1 MNSYLKGAPT
11 VLLNTP
17 RKGASAIADFGDE
30 IVDDKL
36 KQEEEDFQSEVNFY
50 NSNAH
55 SDLGAKA
62 DFDAEKSFAE
72 KTGDFFMNVLSIPD
86 RLDKAVGIYGTRQ
99 KAIKALTGGLSEEHI
114 LASLAGE
121 MIVPDTIDLVTLGL
135 GYIPRRVLLKGPKMV
150 KAFLKAKASRLP
162 KWARKGANDI
172 PKGSKVASD
181 DDVAKMIAE
190 AQEQAKIDAIEAEK
204 VLKAQGK
211 VNVTGQDI
219 KTELAQSGK
228 RQYVDPD
235 NLPIEETL
243 DIEQLANI
251 DLRTAGISPDSPY
264 ALRLKMA
271 ANKIPEYVKKTKQG
285 HLYFDYELFKE
296 ATRKGEDGRLFL
308 ELYQAE
314 MSRTLKDIET
324 AITSNQKGFKNFS
337 LGMMNKFKPVAE
349 LLGLTGSKTLG
360 RMDMSNVHH
369 IAALK
374 GVMGIYDKVGFQ
386 SPLMLKINDVF
397 FRKLKGLGGMDG
409 NFARLIGMK
418 SDKGSPHYLTHAFLD
433 DAIGRDGSKFFTADV
448 LKKMNASD
456 DYRLLKA
463 AELANMIED
472 SYKVAQKAQ
481 DVYDAVADA
490 ALAVD
495 YDEVSATLAR
505 LMDKDL
511 LKLPKLSK
519 VNYNTKVRQGLA
531 TDKYRTDTFDSLI
544 RDIIE
549 IHKAKPIIPDVDF
562 DALLFD
568 ANAMADL
575 RKTFRLFD
583 ELNVKYPE
591 IEFSG
596 ATLDAIMKRN
606 KVGLRWQFGL
616 FDTVKNQDVLDA
628 NIKELFEKQIRR
640 EKGAKKA
647 AQTKNQRK
655 YKDNFDLKL

>member
-1 MNSYLKGAPT
+1 MNSYLR
-11 VLLNTP
+11 NMP
-17 RKGASAIADFGDE
+17 RKGISAAADFGDQ
-30 IVDDKL
+30 IVEDRLQQDDD
-36 KQEEEDFQSEVNFY
+36 DFQSEVNFY

-55 SDLGAKA
+55 SDQVAKA
-62 DFDAEKSFAE
+62 EFDAEKGFAQ

-121 MIVPDTIDLVTLGL
+121 MLVPDTIDLVTLGL

-150 KAFLKAKASRLP
+150 KAFLKSKASRLP
-162 KWARKGANDI
+162 KYARRLSDDVPA
-172 PKGSKVASD
+172 GSKLASD

-190 AQEQAKIDAIEAEK
+190 AQNAAKVDAMEAEQ
-204 VLKAQGK
+204 VLRAQGK

-228 RQYVDPD
+228 RQFVDPD
-235 NLPIEETL
+235 NEPIDQFL
-243 DIEQLANI
+243 NIDQLANI
-251 DLRTAGISPDSPY
+251 DLRAAGIDINSPY
-264 ALRLKMA
+264 AIRLRA
-271 ANKIPEYVKKTKQG
+271 AASKVPLYVKRTKQG
-285 HLYFDYELFKE
+285 HLYFDYDLFRQAVSE
-296 ATRKGEDGRLFL
+296 TSGQDGRLFL
-308 ELYQAE
+308 ELFQAE

-324 AITSNQKGFKNFS
+324 AITSQQTGFKNFS
-337 LGMMNKFKPVAE
+337 MGMMNKFKPVAE

-374 GVMGIYDKVGFQ
+374 GVMGIYDKVGFH
-386 SPLMLKINDVF
+386 SKLMLEVNDVF
-397 FRKLKGLGGMDG
+397 FRKLKGLGGQQG

-433 DAIGRDGSKFFTADV
+433 DAIGPDGSKFFTPQV
-448 LKKMNASD
+448 LKDMNASD
-456 DYRLLKA
+456 EYRLLKA
-463 AELANMIED
+463 AELADIIED

-495 YDEVSATLAR
+495 YDDVSATLVR
-505 LMDKDL
+505 LMDKNL
-511 LKLPKLSK
+511 LKLPTLNK

-531 TDKYRTDTFDSLI
+531 SSKYRTDTFDSLI
-544 RDIIE
+544 TDIID

-568 ANAMADL
+568 ANAMEDL

-591 IEFSG
+591 ISFSG

-606 KVGLRWQFGL
+606 RTGLRWQFGL

-640 EKGAKKA
+640 EKGAIKGAK
-647 AQTKNQRK
+647 TKNQKK
-655 YKDNFDLKL
+655 YNDNFDLNL

>member
-1 MNSYLKGAPT
+1 M
-11 VLLNTP
+11 P
-17 RKGASAIADFGDE
+17 RKGVSALFEDE
-30 IVDDKL
+30 IVDERL
-36 KQEEEDFQSEVNFY
+36 QQEEEDFQSELNFY
-50 NSNAH
+50 NSDVH
-55 SDLGAKA
+55 SDQAAKA
-62 DFDAEKSFAE
+62 EFAAEKSFGE
-72 KTGDFFMNVLSIPD
+72 KTGNFFMNVLSIPD

-99 KAIKALTGGLSEEHI
+99 KAIKALTGGLSEEHM

-121 MIVPDTIDLVTLGL
+121 MLVPDTIDLVTLGL

-150 KAFLKAKASRLP
+150 KAFLKSKASRLP
-162 KWARKGANDI
+162 KYARRLSDDI
-172 PKGSKVASD
+172 PAGSKLASEN
-181 DDVAKMIAE
+181 DVAKMIAE
-190 AQEQAKIDAIEAEK
+190 AQNAAKIDAIEAEK

-211 VNVTGQDI
+211 VNITGQDI
-219 KTELAQSGK
+219 KTELGTSGK
-228 RQYVDPD
+228 RQFVDPD
-235 NLPIEETL
+235 NEPIDKIL
-243 DIEQLANI
+243 NIEQLANI
-251 DLRTAGISPDSPY
+251 DLRAAGIDINSPY
-264 ALRLKMA
+264 AVRLRA
-271 ANKIPEYVKKTKQG
+271 AASKVPLYVKRTKQG
-285 HLYFDYELFKE
+285 HLYFDYDQF
-296 ATRKGEDGRLFL
+296 RKAVSETSGQDGRLFL
-308 ELYQAE
+308 ELFQAE

-324 AITSNQKGFKNFS
+324 AITSQQSGFKNFS
-337 LGMMNKFKPVAE
+337 MGMMNKFKPVAE
-349 LLGLTGSKTLG
+349 LLGLTGSKTIG

-374 GVMGIYDKVGFQ
+374 GVMGIYDKVGFH
-386 SPLMLKINDVF
+386 SKLMLEVNDVF
-397 FRKLKGLGGMDG
+397 YKKLKGLGGQQG

-433 DAIGRDGSKFFTADV
+433 DAIGRDGSKFFTDDV
-448 LKKMNASD
+448 LKNMNASD
-456 DYRLLKA
+456 DFRLKKA
-463 AELANMIED
+463 AELADIIED
-472 SYKVAQKAQ
+472 AYKVAQKAQ
-481 DVYDAVADA
+481 DVYDAIADA

-495 YDEVSATLAR
+495 YDEVSATLVR
-505 LMDKDL
+505 LMDKNL
-511 LKLPKLSK
+511 LKLPELNK
-519 VNYNTKVRQGLA
+519 VDYNTKVRQGLA
-531 TDKYRTDTFDSLI
+531 TDKYRTDTFDALI
-544 RDIIE
+544 TDIID

-591 IEFSG
+591 IDFSG

-640 EKGAKKA
+640 EKGAKKG

>member
-1 MNSYLKGAPT
+1 MNSYLR
-11 VLLNTP
+11 NMP
-17 RKGASAIADFGDE
+17 RKGISAVADFGDQ
-30 IVDDKL
+30 IVEDKL
-36 KQEEEDFQSEVNFY
+36 QQDDEDFQSEVNFY
-50 NSNAH
+50 NSNVH
-55 SDLGAKA
+55 SDQVAKA
-62 DFDAEKSFAE
+62 EFDAEKSFAQ

-99 KAIKALTGGLSEEHI
+99 KAIKALTGGLSEEHM

-121 MIVPDTIDLVTLGL
+121 MLVPDTIDLVTLGL

-150 KAFLKAKASRLP
+150 KAFLKSKASRLP
-162 KWARKGANDI
+162 KYARRLSDDI
-172 PKGSKVASD
+172 PAGSKLASEN
-181 DDVAKMIAE
+181 DVAKMIAE
-190 AQEQAKIDAIEAEK
+190 AQNAAKIDAIEAEK

-211 VNVTGQDI
+211 VNITGQDI
-219 KTELAQSGK
+219 KTELGTSGK
-228 RQYVDPD
+228 RQFVDPD
-235 NLPIEETL
+235 NEPIDKIL
-243 DIEQLANI
+243 NIEQLANI
-251 DLRTAGISPDSPY
+251 DLRAAGIDINSPY
-264 ALRLKMA
+264 AVRLRA
-271 ANKIPEYVKKTKQG
+271 AASKVPLYVKRTKQG
-285 HLYFDYELFKE
+285 HLYFDYDQF
-296 ATRKGEDGRLFL
+296 RKAVSETSGQDGRLFL
-308 ELYQAE
+308 ELFQAE

-324 AITSNQKGFKNFS
+324 AITSQQSGFKNFS
-337 LGMMNKFKPVAE
+337 MGMMNKFKPVAE
-349 LLGLTGSKTLG
+349 LLGLTGSKTIG

-374 GVMGIYDKVGFQ
+374 GVMGIYDKVGFH
-386 SPLMLKINDVF
+386 SKLMLEVNDVF
-397 FRKLKGLGGMDG
+397 YKKLKGLGGQQG

-433 DAIGRDGSKFFTADV
+433 DAIGPDGSKFFTPQV
-448 LKKMNASD
+448 LKDMNASD
-456 DYRLLKA
+456 NYRLLKA
-463 AELANMIED
+463 AELADIIED

-481 DVYDAVADA
+481 DVYDRVADA

-511 LKLPKLSK
+511 LKLPKLNK

-544 RDIIE
+544 YDIID

-606 KVGLRWQFGL
+606 RTGLRWQFGL
-616 FDTVKNQDVLDA
+616 FDSVKNQDVLDA
-628 NIKELFEKQIRR
+628 NIKELFNRQIRR

-647 AQTKNQRK
+647 AKTRNQRK
-655 YKDNFDLKL
+655 YNDNFDLSL

>member
-1 MNSYLKGAPT
+1 M
-11 VLLNTP
+11 P
-17 RKGASAIADFGDE
+17 RKGISAVADFGDQ
-30 IVDDKL
+30 IVEDKL
-36 KQEEEDFQSEVNFY
+36 QQDDEDFQSEVNFY
-50 NSNAH
+50 NSNVH
-55 SDLGAKA
+55 SDQVAKA
-62 DFDAEKSFAE
+62 EFDAEKSFAQ

-99 KAIKALTGGLSEEHI
+99 KAIKALTGGLSEEHM

-121 MIVPDTIDLVTLGL
+121 MLVPDTIDLVTLGL

-150 KAFLKAKASRLP
+150 KAFLKSKASRLP
-162 KWARKGANDI
+162 KYARRLSDDI
-172 PKGSKVASD
+172 PAGSKLASEN
-181 DDVAKMIAE
+181 DVAKMIAE
-190 AQEQAKIDAIEAEK
+190 AQNAAKIDAIEAEK

-211 VNVTGQDI
+211 VNITGQDI
-219 KTELAQSGK
+219 KTELGTSGK
-228 RQYVDPD
+228 RQFVDPD
-235 NLPIEETL
+235 NEPIDKIL
-243 DIEQLANI
+243 NIEQLANI
-251 DLRTAGISPDSPY
+251 DLRAAGIDINSPY
-264 ALRLKMA
+264 AVRLRA
-271 ANKIPEYVKKTKQG
+271 AASKVPLYVKRTKQG
-285 HLYFDYELFKE
+285 HLYFDYDQF
-296 ATRKGEDGRLFL
+296 RKAVSETSGQDGRLFL
-308 ELYQAE
+308 ELFQAE

-324 AITSNQKGFKNFS
+324 AITSQQSGFKNFS
-337 LGMMNKFKPVAE
+337 MGMMNKFKPVAE
-349 LLGLTGSKTLG
+349 LLGLTGSKTIG

-374 GVMGIYDKVGFQ
+374 GVMGIYDKVGFH
-386 SPLMLKINDVF
+386 SKLMLEVNDVF
-397 FRKLKGLGGMDG
+397 YKKLKGLGGQQG

-433 DAIGRDGSKFFTADV
+433 DAIGPDGSKFFTPQV
-448 LKKMNASD
+448 LRDMNASD
-456 DYRLLKA
+456 NYRLRKA
-463 AELANMIED
+463 AELADIIED

-481 DVYDAVADA
+481 DVYDRVADA

-511 LKLPKLSK
+511 LKLPKLNK

-544 RDIIE
+544 YDIID

-606 KVGLRWQFGL
+606 RTGLRWQFGL
-616 FDTVKNQDVLDA
+616 FDSVKNQDVLDA
-628 NIKELFEKQIRR
+628 NIKELFNRQIRR

-647 AQTKNQRK
+647 AKTRNQRK
-655 YKDNFDLKL
+655 YNDNFDLSL

>member
-1 MNSYLKGAPT
+1 M
-11 VLLNTP
+11 P
-17 RKGASAIADFGDE
+17 RKGVSAFAEDMQNDM
-30 IVDDKL
+30 L
-36 KQEEEDFQSEVNFY
+36 EEEQQELNSTINYYNTNLHTDQVANAEFQ
-50 NSNAH
+50 
-55 SDLGAKA
+55 DQ
-62 DFDAEKSFAE
+62 KSFAD

-99 KAIKALTGGLSEEHI
+99 KAIKALTGGLSEKHV

-121 MIVPDTIDLVTLGL
+121 MLVPDTIDLVTLGL

-150 KAFLKAKASRLP
+150 KAFLKSRANKLP
-162 KWARKGANDI
+162 KFARKADDAI
-172 PKGSKVASD
+172 PAGSKLASD
-181 DDVAKMIAE
+181 DDIGKMIAK
-190 AQEQAKIDAIEAEK
+190 AQEEAKLEAIEAEK

-219 KTELAQSGK
+219 KTELGTSGK
-228 RQYVDPD
+228 RQFVEPD

-251 DLRTAGISPDSPY
+251 DLRTAGIDPNSPY
-264 ALRLKMA
+264 ALRLKKA
-271 ANKIPEYVKKTKQG
+271 ANLIPQYVKKTKQG
-285 HLYFDYELFKE
+285 HLYFDYELFRE
-296 ATRKGEDGRLFL
+296 ATKRGEDGRRFL
-308 ELYQAE
+308 ELFQAE
-314 MSRTLKDIET
+314 MSRTLRDIET
-324 AITSNQKGFKNFS
+324 AISSTQTGFKNFNM
-337 LGMMNKFKPVAE
+337 GMMNKFKPVAE
-349 LLGLTGSKTLG
+349 LLGLTKGTLG

-374 GVMGIYDKVGFQ
+374 GLMGIYDKVGFH
-386 SPLMLKINDVF
+386 SKLMLEINDVF
-397 FRKLKGLGGMDG
+397 YKKLKGLGGQQG

-433 DAIGRDGSKFFTADV
+433 DAIGKSGEKFFTPEV
-448 LKKMNASD
+448 LKNMNASD

-463 AELANMIED
+463 AELADMIED

-481 DVYDAVADA
+481 DVYDRVADA

-511 LKLPKLSK
+511 LKLPELNK
-519 VNYNTKVRQGLA
+519 VDYNTKVRQGMA
-531 TDKYRTDTFDSLI
+531 SSKYRTDTFDSLI
-544 RDIIE
+544 TDIID

-568 ANAMADL
+568 ANAMEDL

-591 IEFSG
+591 ISFSG

-640 EKGAKKA
+640 EKGSKKGVR
-647 AQTKNQRK
+647 TKNLKK
-655 YKDNFDLKL
+655 YKDDFDLKL

>member
-1 MNSYLKGAPT
+1 MNSYLR
-11 VLLNTP
+11 NMP
-17 RKGASAIADFGDE
+17 RKGISAVADFGDQ
-30 IVDDKL
+30 IVEDKL
-36 KQEEEDFQSEVNFY
+36 QQDDEDFQSEVNFY
-50 NSNAH
+50 NSNVH
-55 SDLGAKA
+55 SDQVAKA
-62 DFDAEKSFAE
+62 EFDAEKSFAQ

-99 KAIKALTGGLSEEHI
+99 KAIKALTGGLSEDHLI
-114 LASLAGE
+114 ASLAGE
-121 MIVPDTIDLVTLGL
+121 MLVPDTIDLVTLGL

-150 KAFLKAKASRLP
+150 KAFLKSKASRLP
-162 KWARKGANDI
+162 KYARRLSDDI
-172 PKGSKVASD
+172 PAGSKLASEN
-181 DDVAKMIAE
+181 DVAKMIAE
-190 AQEQAKIDAIEAEK
+190 AQNAAKIDAIEAEK

-211 VNVTGQDI
+211 VNITGQDI
-219 KTELAQSGK
+219 KTELGTSGK
-228 RQYVDPD
+228 RQFVDPD
-235 NLPIEETL
+235 NEPIDKIL
-243 DIEQLANI
+243 NIEQLANI
-251 DLRTAGISPDSPY
+251 DLRAAGIDINSPY
-264 ALRLKMA
+264 AVRLRA
-271 ANKIPEYVKKTKQG
+271 AASKVPLYVKRTKQG
-285 HLYFDYELFKE
+285 HLYFDYDQF
-296 ATRKGEDGRLFL
+296 RKAVSETSGQDGRLFL
-308 ELYQAE
+308 ELFQAE

-324 AITSNQKGFKNFS
+324 AITSQQSGFKNFS
-337 LGMMNKFKPVAE
+337 MGMMNKFKPVAE
-349 LLGLTGSKTLG
+349 LLGLTGSKTIG

-374 GVMGIYDKVGFQ
+374 GVMGIYDKVGFH
-386 SPLMLKINDVF
+386 SKLMLEVNDVF
-397 FRKLKGLGGMDG
+397 YKKLKGLGGQQG

-433 DAIGRDGSKFFTADV
+433 DAIGPDGSKFFTPQV
-448 LKKMNASD
+448 LRDMNASD
-456 DYRLLKA
+456 NYRLRKA
-463 AELANMIED
+463 AELADIIED

-481 DVYDAVADA
+481 DVYDRVADA

-511 LKLPKLSK
+511 LKLPKLNK

-544 RDIIE
+544 YDIID

-606 KVGLRWQFGL
+606 RTGLRWQFGL
-616 FDTVKNQDVLDA
+616 FDSVKNQDVLDA
-628 NIKELFEKQIRR
+628 NIKELFNRQIRR

-647 AQTKNQRK
+647 AKTRNQRK
-655 YKDNFDLKL
+655 YNDNFDLSL

>member
-1 MNSYLKGAPT
+1 MRGKRMNSYLK
-11 VLLNTP
+11 NMP
-17 RKGASAIADFGDE
+17 RKGVSAFAEDMQNDM
-30 IVDDKL
+30 L
-36 KQEEEDFQSEVNFY
+36 EEEQQELNSTLNYYNTNLHTDQVANAEFQDEKTF
-50 NSNAH
+50 
-55 SDLGAKA
+55 A
-62 DFDAEKSFAE
+62 D

-99 KAIKALTGGLSEEHI
+99 KAIKALTGGLSEKHI

-121 MIVPDTIDLVTLGL
+121 MLVPDTIDLVTLGL

-150 KAFLKAKASRLP
+150 KAFLKSRASKLP
-162 KWARKGANDI
+162 KFARKTDDI
-172 PKGSKVASD
+172 IPAGSKLASD
-181 DDVAKMIAE
+181 DDIGKMIAK
-190 AQEQAKIDAIEAEK
+190 AQEEAKLEAIEAEK

-219 KTELAQSGK
+219 KTELGTSGK
-228 RQYVDPD
+228 RQFVDPD
-235 NLPIEETL
+235 DLPIEETL

-251 DLRTAGISPDSPY
+251 DLRAAGIDINSPY
-264 ALRLKMA
+264 AIRLRA
-271 ANKIPEYVKKTKQG
+271 AASKVPLYVKRTKQG
-285 HLYFDYELFKE
+285 HLYFDYDQF
-296 ATRKGEDGRLFL
+296 RKAVSETSGQDGRLFL
-308 ELYQAE
+308 ELFQAE
-314 MSRTLKDIET
+314 MSRTLRDIET
-324 AITSNQKGFKNFS
+324 AITSQQSGFKNFS
-337 LGMMNKFKPVAE
+337 MGMMNKFKPVAE

-374 GVMGIYDKVGFQ
+374 GVMGIYDKVGFH
-386 SPLMLKINDVF
+386 SKLMLEVNDVF
-397 FRKLKGLGGMDG
+397 FKKLKGLGGQQG

-433 DAIGRDGSKFFTADV
+433 DAIGPDGSKFFTPQV
-448 LKKMNASD
+448 LKDMNASD
-456 DYRLLKA
+456 NYRLLKA
-463 AELANMIED
+463 AELADIIED

-481 DVYDAVADA
+481 DVYDRVADA

-495 YDEVSATLAR
+495 YDDVSATLVR

-511 LKLPKLSK
+511 LKLPELNK
-519 VNYNTKVRQGLA
+519 VDYNTKVRQGLA
-531 TDKYRTDTFDSLI
+531 SGKYRTDTFDSLI
-544 RDIIE
+544 TDIID
-549 IHKAKPIIPDVDF
+549 IHKAKSIIPDVDF

-568 ANAMADL
+568 ANAMEDL

-591 IEFSG
+591 ISFSG
-596 ATLDAIMKRN
+596 ATLDEIMKRN

-640 EKGAKKA
+640 EKGAKKGA
-647 AQTKNQRK
+647 VTKNQKK
-655 YKDNFDLKL
+655 YKDNFNLKL

>member
-1 MNSYLKGAPT
+1 MNSYLK
-11 VLLNTP
+11 NMP
-17 RKGASAIADFGDE
+17 RKGVSAVADFGDE
-30 IVDDKL
+30 IVEDKL
-36 KQEEEDFQSEVNFY
+36 KQEEEDFQSELNFY
-50 NSNAH
+50 NSDVH
-55 SDLGAKA
+55 SDLAAKA
-62 DFDAEKSFAE
+62 EFDAEKSFGQ
-72 KTGDFFMNVLSIPD
+72 KTGDFIMNVLSIPD

-99 KAIKALTGGLSEEHI
+99 KAIKALTGGLSEDHLI
-114 LASLAGE
+114 ASLAGE
-121 MIVPDTIDLVTLGL
+121 MLVPDTIDLVTLGL

-150 KAFLKAKASRLP
+150 KAFLKSKASKLP
-162 KWARKGANDI
+162 KYARKLDDTI
-172 PKGSKVASD
+172 PAGSKLASEN
-181 DDVAKMIAE
+181 DVAKMIAE
-190 AQEQAKIDAIEAEK
+190 AQNAAKLDAMEAEQ
-204 VLKAQGK
+204 VLRAQGK

-228 RQYVDPD
+228 RQFVDPD
-235 NLPIEETL
+235 NLPI
-243 DIEQLANI
+243 DDGINFQDLANLE
-251 DLRTAGISPDSPY
+251 LRKAGISVDSPY
-264 ALRLKMA
+264 ALRLKKA
-271 ANKIPEYVKKTKQG
+271 ANKIPMYVKKTKQG
-285 HLYFDYELFKE
+285 HLYFDYELFKQ
-296 ATRKGEDGRLFL
+296 ATKKGEDGRLFL

-324 AITSNQKGFKNFS
+324 AITSQQSGFKNFS
-337 LGMMNKFKPVAE
+337 MGMMNKFKPVAE

-374 GVMGIYDKVGFQ
+374 GLMGIYDKVGFH
-386 SPLMLKINDVF
+386 SPLMLKVNDVF
-397 FRKLKGLGGMDG
+397 YKKLKGLGGQQG
-409 NFARLIGMK
+409 NFARLLGMK

-433 DAIGRDGSKFFTADV
+433 DAIGRDGSKFFTKQV
-448 LKKMNASD
+448 LTDMNASD
-456 DYRLLKA
+456 TYRLQKA
-463 AELANMIED
+463 AELADIIED
-472 SYKVAQKAQ
+472 AYKVAQKSQ

-495 YDEVSATLAR
+495 YDEVSATLVR
-505 LMDKDL
+505 LMDKNL
-511 LKLPKLSK
+511 LKLPKLNK

-544 RDIIE
+544 RDIID

-616 FDTVKNQDVLDA
+616 FDSVKNQDVLDA

-647 AQTKNQRK
+647 ATTKNQRK

>member
-1 MNSYLKGAPT
+1 MNSYLR
-11 VLLNTP
+11 NMP
-17 RKGASAIADFGDE
+17 RKGISAVADFGDQ
-30 IVDDKL
+30 IVEDKL
-36 KQEEEDFQSEVNFY
+36 QQDDEDFQSEVNFY
-50 NSNAH
+50 NSNVH
-55 SDLGAKA
+55 SDQVAKA
-62 DFDAEKSFAE
+62 EFDAEKSFAQ

-99 KAIKALTGGLSEEHI
+99 KAIKALTGGLSEEHM

-121 MIVPDTIDLVTLGL
+121 MLVPDTIDLVTLGL

-150 KAFLKAKASRLP
+150 KAFLKSKASRLP
-162 KWARKGANDI
+162 KYARRLSDDI
-172 PKGSKVASD
+172 PAGSKLASEN
-181 DDVAKMIAE
+181 DVAKMIAE
-190 AQEQAKIDAIEAEK
+190 AQNAAKIDAIEAEK

-211 VNVTGQDI
+211 VNITGQDI
-219 KTELAQSGK
+219 KTELGTSGK
-228 RQYVDPD
+228 RQFVDPD
-235 NLPIEETL
+235 NEPIDKIL
-243 DIEQLANI
+243 NIEQLANI
-251 DLRTAGISPDSPY
+251 DLRAAGIDINSPY
-264 ALRLKMA
+264 AVRLRA
-271 ANKIPEYVKKTKQG
+271 AASKVPLYVKRTKQG
-285 HLYFDYELFKE
+285 HLYFDYDQF
-296 ATRKGEDGRLFL
+296 RKAVSETSGQDGRLFL
-308 ELYQAE
+308 ELFQAE

-324 AITSNQKGFKNFS
+324 AITSQQSGFKNFS
-337 LGMMNKFKPVAE
+337 MGMMNKFKPVAE
-349 LLGLTGSKTLG
+349 LLGLTGSKTIG

-374 GVMGIYDKVGFQ
+374 GVMGIYDKVGFH
-386 SPLMLKINDVF
+386 SKLMLEVNDVF
-397 FRKLKGLGGMDG
+397 YKKLKGLGGQQG

-433 DAIGRDGSKFFTADV
+433 DAIGPDGSKFFTPQV
-448 LKKMNASD
+448 LRDMNASD
-456 DYRLLKA
+456 NYRLRKA
-463 AELANMIED
+463 AELADIIED

-481 DVYDAVADA
+481 DVYDRVADA

-511 LKLPKLSK
+511 LKLPKLNK

-544 RDIIE
+544 YDIID

-606 KVGLRWQFGL
+606 RTGLRWQFGL
-616 FDTVKNQDVLDA
+616 FDSVKNQDVLDA
-628 NIKELFEKQIRR
+628 NIKELFNRQIRR

-647 AQTKNQRK
+647 AKTRNQRK
-655 YKDNFDLKL
+655 YNDNFDLSL

>member
-1 MNSYLKGAPT
+1 M
-11 VLLNTP
+11 P
-17 RKGASAIADFGDE
+17 RKGVSALFEDE
-30 IVDDKL
+30 IVDERL
-36 KQEEEDFQSEVNFY
+36 QQEEEDFQSELNFY
-50 NSNAH
+50 NSDVH
-55 SDLGAKA
+55 SDQAAKA
-62 DFDAEKSFAE
+62 EFAAEKSFGE
-72 KTGDFFMNVLSIPD
+72 KTGNFFMNVLSIPD

-99 KAIKALTGGLSEEHI
+99 KAIKALTGGLSEDHLI
-114 LASLAGE
+114 ASLAGE
-121 MIVPDTIDLVTLGL
+121 MLVPDTIDLVTLGL

-150 KAFLKAKASRLP
+150 KAFLKSKASKLP
-162 KWARKGANDI
+162 KYARRLSDDI
-172 PKGSKVASD
+172 PAGSKLASEN
-181 DDVAKMIAE
+181 DVAKMIAE
-190 AQEQAKIDAIEAEK
+190 AQNAAKIDAIEAEK

-211 VNVTGQDI
+211 VNITGQDI

-228 RQYVDPD
+228 RQFVEPD
-235 NLPIEETL
+235 NKPIDEFL
-243 DIEQLANI
+243 KIEQLANI
-251 DLRTAGISPDSPY
+251 DLRAAGIDINSPY
-264 ALRLKMA
+264 ALRLKKA
-271 ANKIPEYVKKTKQG
+271 AMKVPEYVKKTKQG
-285 HLYFDYELFKE
+285 HLYFDYQLFKE
-296 ATRKGEDGRLFL
+296 ATKKGEDGRLFL

-324 AITSNQKGFKNFS
+324 AITSNQSGFKNFS
-337 LGMMNKFKPVAE
+337 MGMMNKFKPVAE

-386 SPLMLKINDVF
+386 SKLMLEVNDVF

-433 DAIGRDGSKFFTADV
+433 DAIGRDGSKFFTDDV
-448 LKKMNASD
+448 LKNMNASD
-456 DYRLLKA
+456 DFRLKKA
-463 AELANMIED
+463 AELADIIED
-472 SYKVAQKAQ
+472 AYKVAQKAQ
-481 DVYDAVADA
+481 DVYDAIADA

-495 YDEVSATLAR
+495 YDEVSATLVR
-505 LMDKDL
+505 LMDKNL
-511 LKLPKLSK
+511 LKLPELNK
-519 VNYNTKVRQGLA
+519 VDYNTKVRQGLA
-531 TDKYRTDTFDSLI
+531 TDKYRTDTFDALI
-544 RDIIE
+544 TDIID

-591 IEFSG
+591 IDFSG

-640 EKGAKKA
+640 EKGAKKG

>member
-1 MNSYLKGAPT
+1 M
-11 VLLNTP
+11 P
-17 RKGASAIADFGDE
+17 RKGISAAADFGDQ
-30 IVDDKL
+30 IVEDRLQQDDD
-36 KQEEEDFQSEVNFY
+36 DFQSEVNFY

-55 SDLGAKA
+55 SDQVAKA
-62 DFDAEKSFAE
+62 EFDAEKGFAQ

-121 MIVPDTIDLVTLGL
+121 MLVPDTIDLVTLGL

-150 KAFLKAKASRLP
+150 KAFLKSKASRLP
-162 KWARKGANDI
+162 KYARRLSDDVPA
-172 PKGSKVASD
+172 GSKLASD

-190 AQEQAKIDAIEAEK
+190 AQNAAKVDAMEAEQ
-204 VLKAQGK
+204 VLRAQGK

-228 RQYVDPD
+228 RQFVDPD
-235 NLPIEETL
+235 NEPIDQFL
-243 DIEQLANI
+243 NIDQLANI
-251 DLRTAGISPDSPY
+251 DLRAAGIDINSPY
-264 ALRLKMA
+264 AIRLRA
-271 ANKIPEYVKKTKQG
+271 AASKVPLYVKRTKQG
-285 HLYFDYELFKE
+285 HLYFDYDLFRQAVSE
-296 ATRKGEDGRLFL
+296 TSGQDGRLFL
-308 ELYQAE
+308 ELFQAE

-324 AITSNQKGFKNFS
+324 AITSQQTGFKNFS
-337 LGMMNKFKPVAE
+337 MGMMNKFKPVAE

-374 GVMGIYDKVGFQ
+374 GVMGIYDKVGFH
-386 SPLMLKINDVF
+386 SKLMLEVNDVF
-397 FRKLKGLGGMDG
+397 FRKLKGLGGQQG

-433 DAIGRDGSKFFTADV
+433 DAIGPDGSKFFTPQV
-448 LKKMNASD
+448 LKDMNASD
-456 DYRLLKA
+456 EYRLLKA
-463 AELANMIED
+463 AELADIIED

-495 YDEVSATLAR
+495 YDDVSATLVR
-505 LMDKDL
+505 LMDKNL
-511 LKLPKLSK
+511 LKLPTLNK

-531 TDKYRTDTFDSLI
+531 SSKYRTDTFDSLI
-544 RDIIE
+544 TDIID

-568 ANAMADL
+568 ANAMEDL

-591 IEFSG
+591 ISFSG

-606 KVGLRWQFGL
+606 RTGLRWQFGL

-640 EKGAKKA
+640 EKGAIKGAK
-647 AQTKNQRK
+647 TKNQKK
-655 YKDNFDLKL
+655 YNDNFDLNL